1 MSLAWGLDPS
11 NQHPEVAPPPPWA
24 GMSDKVRPVRKD
36 ESTVS
41 TKSPTLPRPP
51 GQLGAT
57 SAFTLL
63 GGLCGTGLS
72 NRSLLGLAG
81 PEPLCWAQDS
91 VEGSGLGLAGAGPLS
106 WVGASSLGSSLG
118 AGGRGRG
125 GSALSSTWGPSQA
138 GISRPRCFMSL
149 VMTSST

>member
-1 MSLAWGLDPS
+1 M
-11 NQHPEVAPPPPWA
+11 
-24 GMSDKVRPVRKD
+24 RPIRKD

-41 TKSPTLPRPP
+41 TKSPTLPGPP

-72 NRSLLGLAG
+72 SRSLLGLPG
-81 PEPLCWAQDS
+81 PEPLCWVQGS
-91 VEGSGLGLAGAGPLS
+91 VEGSCLGLAGAGPLS
-106 WVGASSLGSSLG
+106 WVGASSLGSGSGLG

-125 GSALSSTWGPSQA
+125 GSALSSTRGPSQA
-138 GISRPRCFMSL
+138 GISRPKCFMSL